1 MEPYLLDGRKPIAEL
16 YARYAGLERWG
27 WVKEGIFEQRIPGIR
42 SPLVAYGLRTPRA
55 GPALWLIS
63 GIHGEEPAGPNA
75 LAENMEVFVHL
86 QGMGIPIV
94 LLPLCNPM
102 GYLYNWRYPSLCRQN
117 AAQEGLSVGSAEHY
131 LPAPERPA
139 EPRAAQP
146 PSAEARALTASA
158 LETACPYPPLLVLDL
173 HEDEYERFPKA
184 YVYSQGER
192 GTQDPVAQEIVA
204 LLCAEGFAVP
214 QEGRTRFGE
223 AIIRGVVGPVQDGSL
238 DELLAAR
245 RVIAREGET
254 RPGPAARSV
263 IVVETP
269 TSDTPL
275 APRVRAHGRILRH
288 LERLWSMVR

>member
-27 WVKEGIFEQRIPGIR
+27 WVKEGIFEQRIPGVR

-55 GPALWLIS
+55 GPALWVIS

-102 GYLYNWRYPSLCRQN
+102 GYLYNWRYPNLCRQN

-139 EPRAAQP
+139 EPRA
-146 PSAEARALTASA
+146 
-158 LETACPYPPLLVLDL
+158 
-173 HEDEYERFPKA
+173 
-184 YVYSQGER
+184 
-192 GTQDPVAQEIVA
+192 TQK
-204 LLCAEGFAVP
+204 
-214 QEGRTRFGE
+214 
-223 AIIRGVVGPVQDGSL
+223 
-238 DELLAAR
+238 
-245 RVIAREGET
+245 
-254 RPGPAARSV
+254 
-263 IVVETP
+263 
-269 TSDTPL
+269 
-275 APRVRAHGRILRH
+275 RAH
-288 LERLWSMVR
+288 